1 MVGFLV
7 TFAAIDPKG
16 ERAASAEHMNIF
28 LKIAA
33 VGLLLYAAVTSL
45 LYPLVPGGLEVSV
58 QQLVPGENS
67 FSFTGYNTHF
77 ATDGSLTA
85 YVSIE
90 KNYYC
95 VKGIRAL
102 RDDSFE
108 GVVFLPDTLPGKR
121 VGFYANTTTDGTV
134 YVQRAVAL
142 EGFQFSENTTDGS
155 CVPSVANDSFQ
166 GNGFPFQIIIF
177 ETIRNLIWHVPMW
190 FTMFLIMGFSFAF
203 SIRVLRRI
211 GRSDGAFLEQNRK
224 ALFEVDT
231 KASVAAATG
240 MLFCILG
247 LITGSIWARFTW
259 GSWWTNDPQL
269 NGAMVVFLAYS
280 AYFILR
286 SSTTDEEKRA
296 RLSAV
301 FNIFAFVLMVMLL
314 MVMPRFAEGLHPG
327 KSGNPAF
334 SSYDLDDSLRRVFY
348 PAVIGWMLTGYW
360 MYHLA
365 LRVKKLEIE
374 HDETH

>member
-1 MVGFLV
+1 
-7 TFAAIDPKG
+7 
-16 ERAASAEHMNIF
+16 MNIF

-33 VGLLLYAAVTSL
+33 VGLLMYAAISSFIH
-45 LYPLVPGGLEVSV
+45 PLVPGGLEVSA
-58 QQLVPGENS
+58 QTLRPGENR

-77 ATDGSLTA
+77 ASDQSVSA
-85 YVSIE
+85 YVAVE

-95 VKGIRAL
+95 VSDIRVLSNAQ
-102 RDDSFE
+102 FE
-108 GVVFLPDTLPGKR
+108 AVVMLPDTLPGKR
-121 VGFYANTTTDGTV
+121 VGFYANTATDGTI
-134 YVQRAVAL
+134 YVQRAVGL
-142 EGFQFSENTTDGS
+142 EGFTYTDSTTTGS
-155 CVPSVANDSFQ
+155 CKPSVANDAFT
-166 GNGFPFQIIIF
+166 GDGFPFQIIIF

-203 SIRVLRRI
+203 SIQVLRRI
-211 GRSDGAFLEQNRK
+211 GRSDGLFQEQSRLQ
-224 ALFEVDT
+224 LFTIDT

-240 MLFCILG
+240 MLFCVLG

-269 NGAMVVFLAYS
+269 NGAMVVFLAYA

-286 SSTTDEEKRA
+286 SSTADEEKRA
-296 RLSAV
+296 RLSAI

-348 PAVIGWMLTGYW
+348 PAVIGWMLMGYW
-360 MYHLA
+360 IYSLS
-365 LRVKKLEIE
+365 LRVKKLEIDF
-374 HDETH
+374 DETN